1 MVTLVLFDLILVGC
15 IVIHKDIGIAL
26 CIALNL
32 LLIHLYN
39 LCLILMKVANLLNR
53 NVFVGQNIFI
63 FFRWPVIIVYYTI
76 DFPAVYFEAV
86 KFLSEFLHFRVEL
99 LLEISIISTDLIFIF
114 LQFVGDEGFLGEEQ
128 GGEYHKLISALFG
141 IFDGWVVHVM

>member
-53 NVFVGQNIFI
+53 NVFAGQNIFI

-114 LQFVGDEGFLGEEQ
+114 L
-128 GGEYHKLISALFG
+128 
-141 IFDGWVVHVM
+141 